1 LSSKYD
7 QGLEKVNR
15 QLEDLS
21 AALATLLENSNNNKI
36 SSNASPAARLL
47 ETAASTILDDHTDQ
61 HSEVEAEGAFEGESS
76 FVTHS
81 RRITETLG
89 IALSSS
95 SPDYH
100 LDGGA
105 NPNSIDQ
112 SLIRKLLHDVA
123 DVQPPAHPPK
133 SSPQYSLARYPEVA
147 CLKLPP
153 MDVVLRLLR
162 LCRTAQQ
169 RFFIDYQLMTF
180 ESFSAMCQSV
190 YFPTVDYTV
199 FTWMIVNTGIFQLL
213 RDIDG
218 TWREQLG
225 ISLADH
231 KTYAKLCQTNVD
243 TATHSLKL
251 TVDPSLDACQAIAL
265 AGAMAL
271 EEGKPAL
278 AWKMVSISARMCL
291 DLGLHRLS
299 SSNTDDDD
307 DARRKIILF
316 WYVYSVDK
324 GLAFNFGRTPTIHDY
339 DIIVD
344 RPKFSSDDGWGQF
357 FSSSLE
363 FSVLQGAIYEQLF
376 SVSAQRLPVNE
387 RSDRAKKFANEVEA
401 LRNPL
406 LEFSERGDH
415 LYPNIVSFTVLSSDM
430 LIYCLLT
437 IVYRVIPPPQP
448 AHPLQFCDEA
458 VQSARTALELL
469 FKAWNALQDEPPENW
484 AYVINWTIMF
494 VPFVPFIVIF
504 GNAIAK
510 NDFNDLLQMQ
520 NVVSVLE
527 LAADRTPGNQ
537 KLHRTCSQ
545 LTKVAEVLLA
555 QSLEGKTLKETSSDG
570 QEPSP
575 LPPDVLNVDFDALPD
590 FPMTQEDWDG
600 MLNDWDL
607 GVGAEDARGMKSYFE
622 PFMNANQ

>member
-1 LSSKYD
+1 VALSSKYD
-7 QGLEKVNR
+7 EGLEKVNR

-21 AALATLLENSNNNKI
+21 AALATLLENNGRNNSN
-36 SSNASPAARLL
+36 SSPSTLQSRLP
-47 ETAASTILDDHTDQ
+47 ESAPTNIDDTTEQHT
-61 HSEVEAEGAFEGESS
+61 EVEAEGAFEGESS
-76 FVTHS
+76 FVSHS

-89 IALSSS
+89 IALSTS
-95 SPDYH
+95 SPDY
-100 LDGGA
+100 LDGA
-105 NPNSIDQ
+105 NASIDQ

-133 SSPQYSLARYPEVA
+133 SSPQYSLARYPDVA
-147 CLKLPP
+147 CLQLPP
-153 MDVVLRLLR
+153 MDVALRLLR
-162 LCRTAQQ
+162 LSRTAQQ
-169 RFFIDYQLMTF
+169 RFLIDYQLMPF
-180 ESFSAMCQSV
+180 EAFSTMCQSV
-190 YFPTVDYTV
+190 YFPTMDYTI
-199 FTWMIVNTGIFQLL
+199 FSWMIVNAGIFQLL

-218 TWREQLG
+218 SWHEQLQ
-225 ISLADH
+225 ISLADL
-231 KTYAKLCQTNVD
+231 KTYAKLCQSNID

-251 TVDPSLDACQAIAL
+251 TVDPSLDACQAIVL
-265 AGAMAL
+265 AGSMAL

-299 SSNTDDDD
+299 SSNADDNDD
-307 DARRKIILF
+307 DARRKTILF

-339 DIIVD
+339 DIIAE
-344 RPKFSSDDGWGQF
+344 RPSFTSDDGWGQF

-376 SVSAQRLPVNE
+376 SVSAQRLPVDE
-387 RSDRAKKFANEVEA
+387 RSRRARQFAQQVEA

-437 IVYRVIPPPQP
+437 IVYRVIPPPPP

-520 NVVSVLE
+520 NVVTVLE

-555 QSLEGKTLKETSSDG
+555 QSLEGKTLKETPSG
-570 QEPSP
+570 QQPSP
-575 LPPDVLNVDFDALPD
+575 LPPDVLNMDFEALPD

-607 GVGAEDARGMKSYFE
+607 GLGAEDARGMKSYFE